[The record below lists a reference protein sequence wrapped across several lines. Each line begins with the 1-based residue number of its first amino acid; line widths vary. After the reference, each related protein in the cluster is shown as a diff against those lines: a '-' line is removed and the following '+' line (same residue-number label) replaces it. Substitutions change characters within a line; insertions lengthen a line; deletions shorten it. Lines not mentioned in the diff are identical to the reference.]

1 MQVRQRYTKEFKLEA
16 IRQLKEGNKQRP
28 RSRLSQFSGHF

>member
-16 IRQLKEGNKQRP
+16 IRQLKEGREQTKAQKP
-28 RSRLSQFSGHF
+28 PFPV